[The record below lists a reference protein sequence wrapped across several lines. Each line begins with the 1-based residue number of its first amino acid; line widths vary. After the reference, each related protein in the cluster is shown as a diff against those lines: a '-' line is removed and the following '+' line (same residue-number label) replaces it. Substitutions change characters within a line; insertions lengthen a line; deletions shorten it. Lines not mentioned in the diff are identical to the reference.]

1 MDGLNRITDRIA
13 IDAEQEAA
21 ELLIHAREDSHRIH
35 LHYQKTAD
43 EKREHL
49 LSLGRSLALEQVHRM
64 TSVAELDARKTILTV
79 KQELVSEV
87 FADAMEK
94 IIAIPSDEYLEFLI
108 RLAVNACITGT
119 EEILLNQTDRM
130 NHGPNLVAE
139 VNERLARDGKTS
151 SLSLSPDTRSI
162 SGGLIL
168 KDGPIET
175 DCSLKVLIKQAKN
188 RLTGEVAKILFDS

>member
-1 MDGLNRITDRIA
+1 MEGLNRITDRIA

-21 ELLIHAREDSHRIH
+21 ELLTHAREDSHRIH
-35 LHYQKTAD
+35 LHYQKAAE

-64 TSVAELDARKTILTV
+64 TSVAELDARKTILAV

-87 FADAMEK
+87 FADAKEK
-94 IIAIPSDEYLEFLI
+94 VTVIPYEEYQEFLI
-108 RLAVNACITGT
+108 RLAVNACLTGT

-130 NHGPNLVAE
+130 NHGPNLTAE
-139 VNERLARDGKTS
+139 VNERLARAGKTS
-151 SLSLSPDTRSI
+151 SLSLSPDTRPI

-175 DCSLKVLIKQAKN
+175 DCSLEVLIKQAKN